1 MLSPSE
7 KGVLLNHIPW
17 LEVEILPPLDIE
29 KIMDLISRLESL
41 PEVKTTDLLPETP
54 NPLIRIFLNEPSPL
68 AELLRT
74 LPQIEQVN
82 ELSEFAEPDS
92 ETGEKRERIQIVLG
106 KNPNIKDKEAK
117 KGTTSKANS

>member
-1 MLSPSE
+1 MLTPSE

-82 ELSEFAEPDS
+82 ELSDFAERDS

-117 KGTTSKANS
+117 KGTTSKSN